1 MRERLTKSEMA
12 IMEILWEEGKGLT
25 ATEIV
30 NIAGEKKTWKDSSI
44 HLLINKLLDKG
55 VIEVVGFRKT
65 MKNYARTFFP
75 VDSKQ
80 KYIVNQITDGMSEE
94 ERKKLYEYPIY
105 DRLINEL
112 ELEKDTT
119 EGRDINSSI
128 RSKNKINRGIESQ
141 VIKNISIDN
150 KIKEY
155 KQWKELIDNVLQE
168 FRKCDK
174 TKLKVI
180 EYKFFGNIPEDIIAD
195 ELYVSKTTVRTY
207 INDIYFEIGIL
218 ASLNNLISSN
228 ILKL

>member
-1 MRERLTKSEMA
+1 MVTK
-12 IMEILWEEGKGLT
+12 K
-25 ATEIV
+25 V
-30 NIAGEKKTWKDSSI
+30 KKI
-44 HLLINKLLDKG
+44 I
-55 VIEVVGFRKT
+55 
-65 MKNYARTFFP
+65 
-75 VDSKQ
+75 
-80 KYIVNQITDGMSEE
+80 
-94 ERKKLYEYPIY
+94 RKKLYEYPIY

-180 EYKFFGNIPEDIIAD
+180 EYKFFGNIHEDIIAD

-218 ASLNNLISSN
+218 ATLEGLINNKHI
-228 ILKL
+228 

>member
-1 MRERLTKSEMA
+1 MVTK
-12 IMEILWEEGKGLT
+12 K
-25 ATEIV
+25 V
-30 NIAGEKKTWKDSSI
+30 KNII
-44 HLLINKLLDKG
+44 
-55 VIEVVGFRKT
+55 
-65 MKNYARTFFP
+65 
-75 VDSKQ
+75 
-80 KYIVNQITDGMSEE
+80 
-94 ERKKLYEYPIY
+94 RKKLYEYPIY

-195 ELYVSKTTVRTY
+195 ELYISKTTVRTY